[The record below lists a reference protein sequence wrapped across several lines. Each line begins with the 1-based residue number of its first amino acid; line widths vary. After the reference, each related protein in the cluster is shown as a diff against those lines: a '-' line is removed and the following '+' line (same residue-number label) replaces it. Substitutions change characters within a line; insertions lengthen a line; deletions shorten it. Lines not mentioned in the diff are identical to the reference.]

1 MPRWSRRRREDE
13 GASSLSPL
21 LPLRMRGSVAYDR
34 VELSP
39 LPSLDT
45 SRLVGVVV
53 ETVRPKVMVSKDICY
68 TDRNGWELNG
78 YRLFEKKNLCECLSQ

>member
-1 MPRWSRRRREDE
+1 MPERICGGGDGGVLHMPRWSRRRREDE

-53 ETVRPKVMVSKDICY
+53 ETVRESD
-68 TDRNGWELNG
+68 GE
-78 YRLFEKKNLCECLSQ
+78 